1 MIFFIHGALYNP
13 LPSQNYVKKRYI
25 HTKYGEVNILESVNN
40 VNMMPRNSYVTEIL
54 DGGHSV
60 DAQKLHVPAKLADF
74 NVKQSLLKFLQ
85 QMIEES
91 RRFEN

>member
-1 MIFFIHGALYNP
+1 
-13 LPSQNYVKKRYI
+13 
-25 HTKYGEVNILESVNN
+25 
-40 VNMMPRNSYVTEIL
+40 MMPRNSYVTEIL